1 MRVLFLIKVAIYS
14 IVCCTARPVSF
25 TSLPTPRTVFAQAAR
40 AKAHTTSTSGVNTE
54 VFINLSPK
62 NITGKAALF
71 STLSCFTEIF
81 QTSDSTDA
89 HQQTKQSHS
98 YERIT
103 ARYGCTI
110 KSYFEKDEALF
121 LRVATGENRF
131 RYTSYAVR
139 DIFII
144 YSHSKITKN
153 LLLRAIFR
161 YQNTI

>member
-1 MRVLFLIKVAIYS
+1 MRVLFLIKIAIYS

-62 NITGKAALF
+62 NITGKVVLF

-98 YERIT
+98 YERAT
-103 ARYGCTI
+103 ARYGCTP
-110 KSYFEKDEALF
+110 KSYFEGDKDF
-121 LRVATGENRF
+121 F
-131 RYTSYAVR
+131 RSLEREKSLQLST
-139 DIFII
+139 I
-144 YSHSKITKN
+144 YRSRHILN
-153 LLLRAIFR
+153 L
-161 YQNTI
+161 